1 MGCLIFQLEGKCQVL
16 LYVGIWQI
24 VQGTFG
30 CRITQSIVKKDL
42 SCGFSIDLCYK
53 MPVFRDAVPVQVYD
67 HLDIRVFLKIR
78 FQIIAGI
85 IISSAAVQFTAC
97 HVKLLFEMDYLITVV
112 FCEKLCQII
121 SYSYNRVG
129 FFPFSGIC
137 EGFLRMAVID
147 QNLRGIGFFGD
158 F

>member
-1 MGCLIFQLEGKCQVL
+1 MPGFAV
-16 LYVGIWQI
+16 
-24 VQGTFG
+24 
-30 CRITQSIVKKDL
+30 CRDLADSPGNLWMSYNSVHCKKDL
-42 SCGFSIDLCYK
+42 GCGFSIDFCYK
-53 MPVFRDAVPVQVYD
+53 MAVFGDAVPVQVYD

-85 IISSAAVQFTAC
+85 IVSGAAVQFTSC
-97 HVKLLFEMDYLITVV
+97 HVELLFEMDYLITVV

-121 SYSYNRVG
+121 SHSYNRVG
-129 FFPFSGIC
+129 FFSFSGIC

-147 QNLRGIGFFGD
+147 QNLRSIGFFGD

>member
-1 MGCLIFQLEGKCQVL
+1 M
-16 LYVGIWQI
+16 LYVWIWQI

-42 SCGFSIDLCYK
+42 GCRFSIDFRYK
-53 MPVFRDAVPVQVYD
+53 VAVFGDAIPVQVYD

-85 IISSAAVQFTAC
+85 IVSGTAVQFTSC
-97 HVKLLFEMDYLITVV
+97 HVELLFEMDYLITVV

-121 SYSYNRVG
+121 SHSYNRVG
-129 FFPFSGIC
+129 FFSFSGIC

-147 QNLRGIGFFGD
+147 QDLRGIGFFGD